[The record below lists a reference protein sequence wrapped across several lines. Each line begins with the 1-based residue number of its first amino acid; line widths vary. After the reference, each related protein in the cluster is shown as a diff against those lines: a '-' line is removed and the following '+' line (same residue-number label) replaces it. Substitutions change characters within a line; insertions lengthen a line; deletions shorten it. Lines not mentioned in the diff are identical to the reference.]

1 MSFLSRDP
9 VTGNTEIEALVQ
21 GHRWQDAQNILIG
34 ILSEAAVQAYSPPP
48 TTSKALATTTR
59 PLDDSPDTQSAKL
72 MLAHIFRQVGQPQD
86 AELLDWE
93 VLQTRQRLLGPDAE
107 DTLWVMHHLATDIK
121 LQPGRLLEGLTLEK
135 HVLESAVNIYWFDK
149 FEGKRGHH
157 GNAATSDSPA
167 MDILNRMCHSADTF
181 FLQNQAAYA
190 AKLHETVLRLCTM
203 SLGPGHPYTIAV
215 MDSTGRDYVS
225 QGRFLEAERL
235 LQDAVEASRVHLGT
249 RDPTIRRCVVHLAEV
264 IGRITAEG
272 DGNVPD
278 AKAIAILEEGVQ
290 ILQDSV
296 GADKADTISLKYYLG
311 IAYARLD
318 GRFRDSE
325 VLLGQVLLWCQRRYR
340 LSDDTETASLMVR
353 NLVLMYRQLGRMD
366 KAREIEHEFG
376 PIRRPSSS

>member
-9 VTGNTEIEALVQ
+9 VIGNSEIYALVQ
-21 GHRWQDAQNILIG
+21 GHRWQDAKNILIG
-34 ILSEAAVQAYSPPP
+34 ILSEAVMQADSPPP
-48 TTSKALATTTR
+48 TTGTALETTTG

-86 AELLDWE
+86 AELLDSE

-107 DTLWVMHHLATDIK
+107 GTLWVMHHLATDIK
-121 LQPGRLLEGLTLEK
+121 LQPGRLLEGLILEK
-135 HVLESAVNIYWFDK
+135 RVLESAVNIYWFDE
-149 FEGKRGHH
+149 FEGKRGRH
-157 GNAATSDSPA
+157 GNAATSSNSPA
-167 MDILNRMCHSADTF
+167 MDILNRMCHLADTF

-203 SLGPGHPYTIAV
+203 SLGPGNPYTIAV

-225 QGRFLEAERL
+225 QGRFLEAVRL

-249 RDPTIRRCVVHLAEV
+249 RDPTTRRCVVHLAEV
-264 IGRITAEG
+264 NGRITAEG

-290 ILQDSV
+290 ILQESI

-311 IAYARLD
+311 IAYTRVH

-325 VLLGQVLLWCQRRYR
+325 VLLGQVLLWCQHRYR
-340 LSDDTETASLMVR
+340 LSDDTEAACLMVR
-353 NLVLMYRQLGRMD
+353 NLVLMYRDRALQSITV
-366 KAREIEHEFG
+366 A
-376 PIRRPSSS
+376 P